1 MRDDNQHLF
10 FVLCTLASGIIW
22 IVGSSFFNTGWVT
35 ATIIAF
41 GVFFLIV
48 FYIANADD
56 PFLVRLLVVS
66 LMAGWMGVCSDWW
79 LIHSCKTLIYYPGG
93 PFVGRTPLY
102 APFGLTCALFLLCYL
117 ASFFSTR
124 MKPLP
129 ASLLTGFVGAGSLF
143 IYEHCA
149 EGAGW
154 WFYQNTSMLGN
165 TPYHAI
171 VANFLTA
178 AALPL
183 LAQRVESASIL
194 GTLGLG
200 FLIGLWFCVATV
212 LPASLF

>member
-10 FVLCTLASGIIW
+10 FVLCTLTSATLW
-22 IVGSSFFNTGWVT
+22 ILGSSFFNTGWVT

-48 FYIANADD
+48 FYIANSGD

-66 LMAGWMGVCSDWW
+66 LMAGWAGVCSDWW
-79 LIHSCKTLIYYPGG
+79 LVHSSKTLVYYPGG

-102 APFGLTCALFLLCYL
+102 ASFGLTCALFLLGYL

-124 MKPLP
+124 MRRLP
-129 ASLLTGFVGAGSLF
+129 SCLLTGLVGAGSLF
-143 IYEHCA
+143 LYEHCA

-154 WFYQNTSMLGN
+154 WYYQNTGMIGN

-178 AALPL
+178 ASLPL
-183 LAQRVESASIL
+183 LVQRVETASL
-194 GTLGLG
+194 SGTLGLG
-200 FLIGLWFCVATV
+200 TLLGLWFCVATA